1 MVENIKDIGF
11 KIKCMEEEF
20 IVGKM
25 EESMKDNINMIR
37 SMVLEFILGL
47 MDVNMKEAGVMD

>member
-1 MVENIKDIGF
+1 
-11 KIKCMEEEF
+11 
-20 IVGKM
+20 M